1 MTAEHV
7 ERHPN
12 LYPSRQKICDVFA
25 ALANGAS
32 ADVVTGLVDMSRD
45 EFFMSL
51 VPGGAMCGLRSDRV
65 VANQS
70 HQPHGCWLKRCWSK
84 GQRIIPHWRHEMI
97 KILSDS
103 EPGTLSVS
111 ISGKL
116 AHDDYATLESELQLR
131 ADRDGDFNLVVEL
144 SDIDGLE
151 ASAIRDDLMFAK
163 KYSGDID
170 KMAVV
175 TSDEPWSALTTFV
188 GQPLAG
194 LLGVEV
200 RRFDDSVGAWKWLSD
215 ESTSS
220 N

>member
-1 MTAEHV
+1 
-7 ERHPN
+7 
-12 LYPSRQKICDVFA
+12 
-25 ALANGAS
+25 
-32 ADVVTGLVDMSRD
+32 
-45 EFFMSL
+45 
-51 VPGGAMCGLRSDRV
+51 
-65 VANQS
+65 
-70 HQPHGCWLKRCWSK
+70 
-84 GQRIIPHWRHEMI
+84 MI

-220 N
+220 K